1 MTRSAIPIK
10 DMLKT
15 YSGNSRCTSTA
26 FGLNWWTIFLA
37 NLKQCYASHP
47 GLFLKYECIPG
58 PKPDLTDW
66 LDQDLVVVMFTILI
80 VIFLTFTT
88 LQTSWWTVVLW
99 TLDQIVQPPKKKML
113 LFIIDTLTNSLFV
126 WLNYTVKDLKC
137 RMLFSW
143 LNSIIH
149 REKIMKGRNQAVEWM
164 ANYHHLIMKRHFRS
178 LIQNDILPF

>member
-1 MTRSAIPIK
+1 
-10 DMLKT
+10 MLKT

-47 GLFLKYECIPG
+47 GLFLKYECSPG

-80 VIFLTFTT
+80 VIFMTFTT